1 MEKGDG
7 FMWMDTGMVV
17 LYLAVLIGIGFR
29 GRVKDVK
36 GFIAAGGR
44 YGTFTIFASLSASYI
59 GGGYSSGNA
68 AEAFSGGI
76 GMPLALFGFS
86 LSTILIGRFLVPGC
100 AGLKGGN
107 RRRGNRTFLRQGG
120 KGADR
125 NILLCLLCRSSWGAD
140 GSNGAGV

>member
-1 MEKGDG
+1 
-7 FMWMDTGMVV
+7 MWMDTGMVV

-36 GFIAAGGR
+36 GFIAAGEDMEPSR
-44 YGTFTIFASLSASYI
+44 YLHHCPHHI

-86 LSTILIGRFLVPGC
+86 LSTI
-100 AGLKGGN
+100 
-107 RRRGNRTFLRQGG
+107 
-120 KGADR
+120 
-125 NILLCLLCRSSWGAD
+125 
-140 GSNGAGV
+140 